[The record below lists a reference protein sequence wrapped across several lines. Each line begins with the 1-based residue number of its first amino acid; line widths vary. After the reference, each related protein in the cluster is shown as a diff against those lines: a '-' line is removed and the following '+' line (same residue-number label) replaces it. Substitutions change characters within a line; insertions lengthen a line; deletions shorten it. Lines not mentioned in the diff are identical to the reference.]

1 MAKENARDNYLITS
15 SEYGEIRVA
24 EDVVSIIAGLAA
36 TEVEGVASMS
46 GNITHELVSRLGIKN
61 LQKGIRLTIGDGK
74 VSVNVSLVLDFN
86 YSVPEVS
93 TKVQEKV
100 RFAIETMTGLEVT
113 EVNIQ
118 IAGVNI

>member
-1 MAKENARDNYLITS
+1 MAKENARDNYLISQT
-15 SEYGEIRVA
+15 ENGEIRVA

-36 TEVEGVASMS
+36 TEVEGVAAMS
-46 GNITHELVSRLGIKN
+46 GNITHELVSKLGVKN
-61 LQKGIRLTIGDGK
+61 LQKGIRLAIKDGK
-74 VSVNVSLVLDFN
+74 VTVDVSLVMAFG

-93 TKVQEKV
+93 QKVQEKV
-100 RFAIETMTGLEVT
+100 RFAVETMTGLEVV

>member
-1 MAKENARDNYLITS
+1 MAKENARDNYLISQT
-15 SEYGEIRVA
+15 ENGEIRVA

-36 TEVEGVASMS
+36 TEVEGVAAMS
-46 GNITHELVSRLGIKN
+46 GNITHELVSKLGVKN
-61 LQKGIRLTIGDGK
+61 LQKGIRLTIKDGK
-74 VSVNVSLVLDFN
+74 VTVDVSLVMAFG

-93 TKVQEKV
+93 QKVQEKV
-100 RFAIETMTGLEVT
+100 RFAVETMTGLEVV